1 MLCPQDSKRCYYE
14 AKASLITSKLLQ
26 KFYDKIQRIY
36 FMVVT
41 CRAKEIS
48 KSCSIMSISYG
59 FLAYPPFLSKYTLTS
74 NTAAFTVFKTNIS
87 SEAIK

>member
-1 MLCPQDSKRCYYE
+1 
-14 AKASLITSKLLQ
+14 
-26 KFYDKIQRIY
+26 
-36 FMVVT
+36 MVVT